1 MEDYAISLAGTFA
14 RLGPHTGA
22 LHAFHMASKRGLLEK
37 EPAFISTS
45 SVAAIPATVAL
56 QRSEERFVLAE
67 EMEINLRKRD
77 FVSLNPKLKKNATI
91 DFVSILAIL
100 LAAFK
105 AGRTKNSITSW
116 ATLGLLV
123 PVAYKISEKAIKD
136 IFNAESFLVYDNL
149 SRLLL
154 NNPQLLDLDL
164 VFNSPIKIEIPAVNI
179 NKAGWT
185 LDEVLANP
193 PLYLHGWKDNGWVSV
208 TNFKPEDVNLP
219 KDLRNKRYV
228 EKLINGLRVYGHFKP
243 GYHDDDNGGIVD
255 TAAKSNLPVHFA
267 LAQGYSNIVVLHY
280 NSKAE
285 GPTDRAFDN
294 WVAHLNRCCDI
305 NVSENTRKTIL
316 GYLRINNDLE
326 WLTKQTDNL
335 KRLEDLL
342 YYTGLDVKSQEIVRR
357 YIRDTNEYLRNLS
370 YSHMKK
376 INFIFVGS
384 DPLPDAHFS
393 DFNQDQIIEGINL
406 GWKAGWDAVP
416 KISKMINGQF

>member
-1 MEDYAISLAGTFA
+1 MREWALCLPGTFP

-22 LHAFHMASKRGLLEK
+22 LHALHVAFKQGLLER

-45 SVAAIPATVAL
+45 SVAAIPATIAL

-91 DFVSILAIL
+91 DFVSILGL
-100 LAAFK
+100 LLLAFK
-105 AGRTKNSITSW
+105 AGRIKDPIKSW
-116 ATLGLLV
+116 GTLGFLI
-123 PVAYKISEKAIKD
+123 PAAYKISEKAIKD

-149 SRLLL
+149 RKLLL
-154 NNPQLLDLDL
+154 NNSKMLDFDL
-164 VFNSPIKIEIPAVNI
+164 VFNSPIKIEVPAVNI

-185 LDEVLANP
+185 LDEVLSNP
-193 PLYLHGWKDNGWVSV
+193 PLYFHGWKDNGWVSV

-219 KDLRNKRYV
+219 KDLRNIKYA

-243 GYHDDDNGGIVD
+243 GYHDNEGGIVD
-255 TAAKSNLPVHFA
+255 TAALSNLPVHFA

-285 GPTDRAFDN
+285 GPTDRVFKN

-305 NVSENTRKTIL
+305 NVSTITKKTML
-316 GYLRINNDLE
+316 GYLRVNNDLE
-326 WLTKQTDNL
+326 WLTRQKKSL
-335 KRLEDLL
+335 KKLEDLL
-342 YYTGLDVKSQEIVRR
+342 DHPDLDIQSQEVMRR
-357 YIRDTNEYLRNLS
+357 YIQDTNEYVHNLS

-376 INFIFVGS
+376 INFFFVGS

-393 DFNQDQIIEGINL
+393 DFTQDQMVQGINF

-416 KISKMINGQF
+416 RINKMIND

>member
-1 MEDYAISLAGTFA
+1 MEDYALSLPGTFP
-14 RLGPHTGA
+14 RLGPHTAA
-22 LHAFHMASKRGLLEK
+22 LHALHVAFKQGLLER

-45 SVAAIPATVAL
+45 SVAAIPATIAL
-56 QRSEERFVLAE
+56 QRSEECFILAE

-77 FVSLNPKLKKNATI
+77 FVSLNPELKKNAII
-91 DFVSILAIL
+91 DFVSILGL
-100 LAAFK
+100 LLLAFK
-105 AGRTKNSITSW
+105 AGRIKNPIKSW
-116 ATLGLLV
+116 GTLGFLV
-123 PVAYKISEKAIKD
+123 PTAYKISEKAIKD

-149 SRLLL
+149 RRLLL
-154 NNPQLLDLDL
+154 NNPKMLNFDL

-208 TNFKPEDVNLP
+208 TNFRSEDVNLP
-219 KDLRNKRYV
+219 KDLRNIKYV

-243 GYHDDDNGGIVD
+243 GYHDDYDGGIVD

-267 LAQGYSNIVVLHY
+267 LAQGHSNIVVLHY

-316 GYLRINNDLE
+316 GYLRVNNDLAS
-326 WLTKQTDNL
+326 LTKQIDSL

-342 YYTGLDVKSQEIVRR
+342 YYTDLDVKSQEIVRR
-357 YIRDTNEYLRNLS
+357 YIRDTNKYIRSLS
-370 YSHMKK
+370 YYHMKK
-376 INFIFVGS
+376 INFMFVGS

-393 DFNQDQIIEGINL
+393 DFTQDQMIQGINF

-416 KISKMINGQF
+416 KINKMISG